1 MENSQPKKKN
11 AGLTALIALLLII
24 TTVASCVGLYAWA
37 KYISSQNGQAIA
49 QIAKWY
55 FNLKTGEETID
66 GKTKTLLELTRTDEY
81 GHVAQ
86 GKIAPGTHG
95 ELPIIIDTT
104 GTEVDLQYSLVVV
117 IENCPT
123 NMVFTTSDAEKTTVE
138 RSGTGTAQ
146 DPKIATITV
155 TKYIS
160 HSVTDANR
168 KHNETITWNWPYETL
183 DANNSAVAGD
193 EVDKADNG
201 KEITVRVSATG
212 TEMLNDP
219 NASVNPSETPG
230 TAAYAA
236 THASTSGMARWQSV
250 NYTPETASIS
260 NDTLSVAG
268 ASLIGNTKVASIDGA
283 SLDGTISTDDAGD
296 WVILDFDETTGE
308 VKIIPRT
315 YSSTTLQLSG
325 MEGYNNAITALDTVA
340 GIYKNDTYASSSRSL
355 TVEDVN
361 AVEGYDPAEVAS
373 GSASA
378 SASASGNGTITH
390 SWDHRYGMDANLN
403 IVDYGEEN
411 VEERTYVRIPET
423 GYYSYETSNFNA
435 NWGTGN
441 CWLASR
447 CVDLYSY
454 SCSFSVRY
462 LGGGYVDGSTLFGVD
477 SGGDTDD
484 GDISY
489 PVVPVVTLKSTVKMD
504 KDNNGVWQLSL

>member
-37 KYISSQNGQAIA
+37 KYISSQNGQATA

-95 ELPIIIDTT
+95 EIPIIIDTT

-123 NMVFTTSDAEKTTVE
+123 NMTFTTSDASKTSVE

-201 KEITVRVSATG
+201 KEITVRITATG
-212 TEMLNDP
+212 TEMLENP
-219 NASVNPSETPG
+219 NREAKDIPG
-230 TAAYAA
+230 TVAYAA

-260 NDTLSVAG
+260 NDTLSLAG

-283 SLDGTISTDDAGD
+283 LLDGTISTDDAGD

-308 VKIIPRT
+308 VKIIPRQ
-315 YSSTTLQLSG
+315 YSSTRLQLSG
-325 MEGYNNAITALDTVA
+325 MDGYNNAIVALDKVA
-340 GIYKNDTYASSSRSL
+340 SIYKNDAYAKSSRSL
-355 TVEDVN
+355 TVDDVNKVTDYTPNGEDVYYTWEN
-361 AVEGYDPAEVAS
+361 D
-373 GSASA
+373 
-378 SASASGNGTITH
+378 
-390 SWDHRYGMDANLN
+390 YGMDASTLD
-403 IVDYGEEN
+403 IVQNGGDTISVATETQGETIN
-411 VEERTYVRIPET
+411 FYYKKYTSTPET
-423 GYYSYETSNFNA
+423 EVYGYSATGFSN
-435 NWGTGN
+435 WH

-447 CVDLYSY
+447 CVGLNSDYCNFIVRILSFGNVDYDNLFYVTSNGYTLDYGGSY
-454 SCSFSVRY
+454 R
-462 LGGGYVDGSTLFGVD
+462 
-477 SGGDTDD
+477 
-484 GDISY
+484 
-489 PVVPVVTLKSTVKMD
+489 VVPVVTLKSDIHMT
-504 KDNNGVWQLSL
+504 KDNNNTWILPQN

>member
-37 KYISSQNGQAIA
+37 KYISSQNGQATA

-104 GTEVDLQYSLVVV
+104 GTEVDLQYDLVVV

-123 NMVFTTSDAEKTTVE
+123 NMTFTTSDATKTTVV

-250 NYTPETASIS
+250 NYTPGTASIS
-260 NDTLSVAG
+260 NDTLSLAG
-268 ASLIGNTKVASIDGA
+268 ASLIGNTKVASIAGA
-283 SLDGTISTDDAGD
+283 SLDGTISTADAGD

-308 VKIIPRT
+308 VKIIPRQ

-325 MEGYNNAITALDTVA
+325 MDGYNNAIAALDKVA
-340 GIYKNDTYASSSRSL
+340 SIYKNDAYATSSKSL
-355 TVEDVN
+355 TVDEVN
-361 AVEGYDPAEVAS
+361 KVTDYTP
-373 GSASA
+373 
-378 SASASGNGTITH
+378 NGENVYYT
-390 SWDHRYGMDANLN
+390 WENDYGMDASTLDIVQNGGDTISVATETQGKTINL
-403 IVDYGEEN
+403 YYKKY
-411 VEERTYVRIPET
+411 TSTPET
-423 GYYSYETSNFNA
+423 GYYNYNATVFSN
-435 NWGTGN
+435 WS

-447 CVDLYSY
+447 CVDLNSDYCY
-454 SCSFSVRY
+454 FSVRS
-462 LGGGYVDGSTLFGVD
+462 LG
-477 SGGDTDD
+477 SGGVSSNGLFYVYSGGSAYDSN
-484 GDISY
+484 GSY
-489 PVVPVVTLKSTVKMD
+489 PVVPVVTLKSDIHMT
-504 KDNNGVWQLSL
+504 KDNNNTWILSQN

>member
-37 KYISSQNGQAIA
+37 KYISSQNGQATA

-104 GTEVDLQYSLVVV
+104 GTEVDLKYDLVVV

-123 NMVFTTSDAEKTTVE
+123 NMTFTTSDATKTTVV

-201 KEITVRVSATG
+201 KEITARVTATG
-212 TEMLNDP
+212 TEMLSNP
-219 NASVNPSETPG
+219 NAPAAETPG
-230 TAAYAA
+230 TVAYAA

-250 NYTPETASIS
+250 NYTPETASIG
-260 NDTLSVAG
+260 NDTLSIAG
-268 ASLIGNTKVASIDGA
+268 ASLIGNTKVASIAGA
-283 SLDGTISTDDAGD
+283 SIDGTISTADAGD

-308 VKIIPRT
+308 VKIIPRK

-325 MEGYNNAITALDTVA
+325 MDGYNNAIAALDKVA
-340 GIYKNDTYASSSRSL
+340 SIYKNDAYATSSKSL
-355 TVEDVN
+355 TVDDLNKVTGHTPDGEDV
-361 AVEGYDPAEVAS
+361 YY
-373 GSASA
+373 
-378 SASASGNGTITH
+378 
-390 SWDHRYGMDANLN
+390 SWENDYGMDASTLDIVQNGGDTISVATETINLE
-403 IVDYGEEN
+403 YKKY
-411 VEERTYVRIPET
+411 TSTPET
-423 GYYSYETSNFNA
+423 GYYSYAATGFD
-435 NWGTGN
+435 NWS

-447 CVDLYSY
+447 CVDLNS
-454 SCSFSVRY
+454 SRCSFGVRN
-462 LGGGYVDGSTLFGVD
+462 LFGGGVSSNFLFRVYDGGSTDD
-477 SGGDTDD
+477 SSN
-484 GDISY
+484 SY
-489 PVVPVVTLKSTVKMD
+489 PVVPVVTLKSDIHMT
-504 KDNNGVWQLSL
+504 KDNNNTWILSQN